1 MDVLIVVDMQNDF
14 VSGALGTAEAGPI
27 VPEVVRRVADA
38 VDRQE
43 MIFFTRDTHGPDYL
57 QTQEGRRLPVPH
69 CIRGTQGWEL
79 ISQLSAYA
87 AGRPLVDKPTFG
99 SADLARMLRAQDQSL
114 RALGGRVEKITLIGL
129 CTDICVISNALL
141 LKAFLPEAEITVD
154 AACCAGVTPESH
166 QTALAAMETC
176 QITVEAAG

>member
-14 VSGALGTAEAGPI
+14 VSGALGTAEARAI

-87 AGRPLVDKPTFG
+87 AGRRLLTSPP
-99 SADLARMLRAQDQSL
+99 SAAQTSP
-114 RALGGRVEKITLIGL
+114 G
-129 CTDICVISNALL
+129 
-141 LKAFLPEAEITVD
+141 
-154 AACCAGVTPESH
+154 CCARRTSPCGRW
-166 QTALAAMETC
+166 AA
-176 QITVEAAG
+176 AWKKSR